1 MLALSPSLSADS
13 LRKSVAAGRLGSV
26 SRLFTRVF
34 GLSDAST
41 PTRLSLRL
49 TVALAV
55 AAMGLSGCA
64 MKRQASQPGYVAQA
78 KQMWRRGFSALESG
92 KVGEAESWL
101 RRAAERTPED
111 GPTQRH
117 LAEALWQQGQ
127 HDEAITCAEEACR
140 CIPSDCEATIRAGE
154 MHLARGDAGSASQWA
169 GRAIDLNARSAA
181 AWALRGRAHQKQ
193 GRTDKALA
201 DFQQALRYAPT
212 DAQLLTDVALLHR
225 ARGEHR
231 RCLTTLHHLL
241 DAYPPGQE
249 PAGALALAGESY
261 LALGR
266 ARDAADTLQI
276 AAARGPADA
285 ELLYRLAEAQEAC
298 GHRDRAIADAR
309 RALDIDS
316 AHDGSRQLIARLQAT
331 GANPVR

>member
-1 MLALSPSLSADS
+1 MAFA
-13 LRKSVAAGRLGSV
+13 VV
-26 SRLFTRVF
+26 M
-34 GLSDAST
+34 
-41 PTRLSLRL
+41 
-49 TVALAV
+49 ALAP
-55 AAMGLSGCA
+55 GCA
-64 MKRQASQPGYVAQA
+64 MKRQASQAGYVAQA

-117 LAEALWQQGQ
+117 LAEALWQSGQ
-127 HDEAITCAEEACR
+127 HDEALKCAEEACR
-140 CIPSDCEATIRAGE
+140 CVPTDCDAAIRAGQ
-154 MHLARGDAGSASQWA
+154 MHLAQGDAGRASHWA

-193 GRTDKALA
+193 GNADLALA

-225 ARGEHR
+225 ARGENR

-266 ARDAADTLQI
+266 ARDAADTLQL

-285 ELLYRLAEAQEAC
+285 ELLYRLAEAQAAC

-309 RALDIDS
+309 RALDVDA
-316 AHDGSRQLIARLQAT
+316 AHGGSLQLLARLRAPGT
-331 GANPVR
+331 NPIR